1 MSQSAEDEAWH
12 AYDEA
17 FLQMAK
23 YETLVTTERML
34 IGIHQNANDISLVG
48 IHLNRQSSKDN
59 WEHKEES
66 LRMESMERTLPNK
79 TWQA

>member
-1 MSQSAEDEAWH
+1 VLH

-17 FLQMAK
+17 FLQLAK
-23 YETLVTTERML
+23 YETLVTTEQML
-34 IGIHQNANDISLVG
+34 IGIQFLYQNAKDISLVG

-59 WEHKEES
+59 WEHKGES
-66 LRMESMERTLPNK
+66 LRMKSMERTLPNK